1 MATQS
6 GPKGDWHQTWQA
18 IRHQSHVAIS
28 PYTASFSNVC
38 VCLENLEKD
47 YHVSGSYYSQSD
59 EGNIQCLCEL
69 KCVNEE
75 QAGRATR
82 GKPRN
87 QGTIK
92 LLVQA
97 EGVKPRSVCQNFDCC
112 AFTTDSEVV
121 CIESEKRFPVWS
133 IHDRWHM
140 IQLSYHKCGGG
151 G

>member
-1 MATQS
+1 MNEQ
-6 GPKGDWHQTWQA
+6 QT
-18 IRHQSHVAIS
+18 
-28 PYTASFSNVC
+28 
-38 VCLENLEKD
+38 
-47 YHVSGSYYSQSD
+47 
-59 EGNIQCLCEL
+59 
-69 KCVNEE
+69 
-75 QAGRATR
+75 GRATR
-82 GKPRN
+82 GNTERHRN

-97 EGVKPRSVCQNFDCC
+97 EGLKPRFMCQNFDCC
-112 AFTTDSEVV
+112 TFSTDSEVE